1 MASEVMEKKKKS
13 GDTNMT
19 VGKPLPLILRFVIP
33 LFIGNIFQQFYNMVD
48 SVIVGRF
55 VGADALGAVGST
67 GTIMFLLLGFGTGL
81 ASGFA
86 VLPAQQYG
94 AGSFR
99 EMKKS
104 VANGILLSLVVS
116 VITTAVGAI
125 FMHPLLH
132 LMNTPEEIYDYA
144 YSYIIWI
151 VYGTIAIVF
160 YNLFAAILRAVGN
173 SKVPLFFLILSAV
186 LNIFLDLLCIVAFHM
201 GTMGAAVATDVSQG
215 ISAIL
220 SFVYIWKKFP
230 MLVPERED
238 WHFHHEATKKQMGV
252 GLPMGLQFAITASGT
267 IVMQSAIN
275 LFGATAISAFTAGAK
290 LTGILTQGFP
300 SLGQAMATYCAQN
313 YGKGEFARIKTGV
326 RQSAYVSTAYALIAL
341 GLTVL
346 LLKPMLLLFFGSGV
360 DISAYLPY
368 AKTYTY
374 LSGIFYIPL
383 GFIFVYRN
391 AMQGL
396 GMGFL
401 PMVGGIVEFLA
412 RIACAVVAMAVKI
425 YAVAAFCDPA
435 AWIAAGIYFVIAY
448 RISMKRFMR
457 EQQESAE
464 FRQLNRM

>member
-1 MASEVMEKKKKS
+1 
-13 GDTNMT
+13 MT

-186 LNIFLDLLCIVAFHM
+186 LNIFLDLLCIVVFHM

-275 LFGATAISAFTAGAK
+275 LFGATAISAFTAGA
-290 LTGILTQGFP
+290 
-300 SLGQAMATYCAQN
+300 
-313 YGKGEFARIKTGV
+313 RIKTGV

-396 GMGFL
+396 GMGLL